1 MRGEPAVRGCVRY
14 MLTIE
19 QGDQHIHIEQSP
31 HLDVFFSAKPAD
43 SFDRHRRSRAF
54 GENIEAAAALQFRHI
69 EILHSGANFF
79 APPAERSLHPR
90 EFFRGEFIQGGFDF
104 RNRAHVS
111 AF

>member
-1 MRGEPAVRGCVRY
+1 

-43 SFDRHRRSRAF
+43 SFDRHRRSRAL
-54 GENIEAAAALQFRHI
+54 GENIEAAAALQFRQVKIPH
-69 EILHSGANFF
+69 LGANFF

-90 EFFRGEFIQGGFDF
+90 EFFRSEFIQGGFDF